1 MSKLPTELQ
10 DAINQWVNHLSLNRD
25 HLDLIVE
32 AARRVADLP
41 TPEEISE
48 KVNAQSGV
56 RDGWFNPFHAQA
68 VLLTIGMG
76 DKEWSV
82 SKTLVIAKTTTP
94 TISVSGSVGLADP
107 RDRWL
112 VESWLHWKFRLW
124 RNRK

>member
-1 MSKLPTELQ
+1 MTDLQ

-25 HLDLIVE
+25 HLDLIVD
-32 AARRVADLP
+32 AARRVANLP

-48 KVNAQSGV
+48 NVNDQSGV

-68 VLLTIGMG
+68 VLLAIGMG
-76 DKEWSV
+76 DNGWSV
-82 SKTLVIAKTTTP
+82 ITEV
-94 TISVSGSVGLADP
+94 TIPATSVSGVGVVGLADP

-124 RNRK
+124 RNR